1 MEIVVYRIPEDE
13 GEEGGMYFA
22 VLQEF
27 ECLREH
33 AEEEGFLDK
42 NGTEIIKAMDKKV
55 FLDKLYKRVREEVEF
70 LTEIYDEGKSSK
82 RKKA

>member
-27 ECLREH
+27 ECLRER

-42 NGTEIIKAMDKKV
+42 NGTEIIKAMDKKI
-55 FLDKLYKRVREEVEF
+55 FLDKLYKRLREEVEF
-70 LTEIYDEGKSSK
+70 LTEIYDEK
-82 RKKA
+82 RNNEKTT